1 MYWVIKRR
9 VLVRQK
15 IKNISLIIRNDGSK
29 GCEIELD
36 SELIKVIPTP
46 MRPFQGWRYYNS
58 EEVPSDLTLDLNNDK
73 EEALTDEL
81 NAELIKLGLY

>member
-1 MYWVIKRR
+1 
-9 VLVRQK
+9 
-15 IKNISLIIRNDGSK
+15 
-29 GCEIELD
+29 
-36 SELIKVIPTP
+36 

-58 EEVPSDLTLDLNNDK
+58 EEVPSDLTLDLNNDN